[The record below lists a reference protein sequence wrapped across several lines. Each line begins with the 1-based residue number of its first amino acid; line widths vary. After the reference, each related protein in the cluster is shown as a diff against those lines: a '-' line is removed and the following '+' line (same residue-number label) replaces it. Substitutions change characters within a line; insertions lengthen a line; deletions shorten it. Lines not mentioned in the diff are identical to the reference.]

1 MVLAAVQITERKIAY
16 GLKVKAEGAGRVGGY
31 LVCFGF
37 PRDTHGEFFTGNTD
51 FGLDY
56 FDGPKRPVYYHHRQD
71 GADQV
76 VREEIGY
83 IYKLLQDDNGL
94 YAEAQLDMNNPYAR
108 RAYDEVLRGEIGWS
122 SGSAPHLVDGTEDG
136 EITKWML
143 VEGSLTPDPAAGPRT
158 TVYTVKFADVA
169 PTEVQ
174 PEGRKAKADARVRGA
189 CRTVRHTKNG
199 AKKMDQELL
208 IGALESNGVAADVIL
223 SILKDVSSASAPA
236 QEAPEE
242 PTMAE
247 GDPQP
252 EDEMYRS
259 EAGAPVAP
267 APAAP
272 VAPGGDNGQ
281 VTPAQIKAW
290 ISEAV
295 KAAAPGVSQT
305 TPYSGGAA
313 KPNPRITDMRT
324 PYHDLSAREMDYMA
338 NLRRAFA
345 KANGAPPLITR
356 EFQREMV
363 AKAQKDYTKGALK
376 LDQSAAR
383 QLMSIKS
390 NELQNTG
397 VAGDGAD
404 WVPTLWSSDLW
415 ELSRVDNQV
424 ASSLRMI
431 EMPSDSYELPVE
443 STDPTVYAVAEA
455 ANESDLVLT
464 AAGGAGIFTSS
475 KMTVDKVTLNA
486 AKMGLQVKFSAEVN
500 EDSIIQFI
508 PQLRNQAM
516 RSMQDS
522 IDYVILNADATTGT
536 ANINYKGANTSAA
549 PKSKFLYGGGDG
561 IRHLPLVEATTL
573 LKDGGGSAPDLSL
586 IRSTI
591 AKLRNAYSIKPADL
605 AFFCDVR
612 TWHKLKSIDELL
624 VYMNNGRGSTVNDGM
639 VPTIDGSTVY
649 PSAELALTDSTGFAL
664 NDGTGTLGQLLVV
677 HLPSWIVGYRRQ
689 IASAV
694 DYLAYYDSYVL
705 TMTVRMALQK
715 RDAQCAA
722 LLYNLNVN

>member
-1 MVLAAVQITERKIAY
+1 MVLAATQVTERKIAH

-31 LVCFGF
+31 LVAFGF
-37 PRDTHGEFFTGNTD
+37 PRDTHGEFFTANTD
-51 FGLDY
+51 FGMDF
-56 FDGPKRPVYYHHRQD
+56 FDGPKRPVYYHHRQE
-71 GADQV
+71 GAEQV

-83 IYKLLQDDNGL
+83 IYKLIQDDNGL

-122 SGSAPHLVDGTEDG
+122 SGSAPHLVDGTQDG

-169 PTEVQ
+169 PTDVQ
-174 PEGRKAKADARVRGA
+174 PEGRKAKAEALVRGA
-189 CRTVRHTKNG
+189 CRTVRHFKNG
-199 AKKMDQELL
+199 AKKMDQEIL
-208 IGALESNGVAADVIL
+208 IGALESNGVAPEAIL
-223 SILKDVSSASAPA
+223 AIIKDISSATAPA
-236 QEAPEE
+236 AEPTPEE
-242 PTMAE
+242 PMMAE
-247 GDPQP
+247 GDEP
-252 EDEMYRS
+252 EEEMYRS
-259 EAGAPVAP
+259 EAGASVAQ
-267 APAAP
+267 PAAALP
-272 VAPGGDNGQ
+272 VPAAQ
-281 VTPAQIKAW
+281 TITPETVKAW

-295 KAAAPGVSQT
+295 KAAAPGISQT
-305 TPYSGGAA
+305 TPYSGGGA
-313 KPNPRITDMRT
+313 KPTSRITDMRT

-356 EFQREMV
+356 EFQRELV

-376 LDQSAAR
+376 LDRTAAR

-390 NELQNTG
+390 NELQNTAQ
-397 VAGDGAD
+397 AGDGGD

-415 ELSRVDNQV
+415 ELSRVDNAV

-455 ANESDLVLT
+455 ADEADMTLT

-475 KMTVDKVTLNA
+475 KMTVGKVTLNA

-516 RSMQDS
+516 RAMQDS

-591 AKLRNAYSIKPADL
+591 AKLRNAYSIKPENL

-624 VYMNNGRGSTVNDGM
+624 VYMNNGRGSTVNDGL

-715 RDAQCAA
+715 RDTQCAA